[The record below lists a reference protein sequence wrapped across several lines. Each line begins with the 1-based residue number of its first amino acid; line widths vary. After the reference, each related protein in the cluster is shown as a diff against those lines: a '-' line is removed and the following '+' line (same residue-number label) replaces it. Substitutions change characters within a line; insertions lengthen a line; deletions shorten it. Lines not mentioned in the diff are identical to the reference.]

1 MELKGLSPFIIRGFI
16 TENSSRFI
24 RFCKDESITEED
36 FIKLL
41 EDVDFNEIVT
51 PELLAKFRL

>member
-1 MELKGLSPFIIRGFI
+1 MKLTGLTPFIIRGFVN
-16 TENSSRFI
+16 ENCNRFI
-24 RFCKDESITEED
+24 RFCKDEDMSEEG

-41 EDVDFNEIVT
+41 DEMEFNEIVA

>member
-1 MELKGLSPFIIRGFI
+1 MVLKDLNPFIIRGFVI
-16 TENSSRFI
+16 TNSSRFI
-24 RFCKDESITEED
+24 RFCKDETLSEED

-41 EDVDFNEIVT
+41 EEMDFNEIAT

>member
-1 MELKGLSPFIIRGFI
+1 MELEGLSPFIIRGFI

-24 RFCKDESITEED
+24 GFCKDEAVSEAD

-51 PELLAKFRL
+51 P

>member
-1 MELKGLSPFIIRGFI
+1 MEVKGLSPFIIRGFI
-16 TENSSRFI
+16 AENSSRFI
-24 RFCKDESITEED
+24 RFCKDEAMSEEE

-41 EDVDFNEIVT
+41 EDVDFNEMAT